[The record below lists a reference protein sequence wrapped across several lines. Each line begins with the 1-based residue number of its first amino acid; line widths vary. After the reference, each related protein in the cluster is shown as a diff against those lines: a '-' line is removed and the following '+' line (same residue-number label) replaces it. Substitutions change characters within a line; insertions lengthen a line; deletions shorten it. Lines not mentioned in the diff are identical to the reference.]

1 MRIIKT
7 VIALFFITSAVQAQT
22 VQDAKKAI
30 ESEFYFK
37 AKKILVGINATTPS
51 VESNYY
57 LGNVFYLT
65 GSVDSAKLY
74 YKNASEILESKNALI
89 YVALGKL
96 NLISGKKEEAKENF
110 ADAVKVSKSKSAE
123 IFYQIGEAYYT
134 IDNAEAIKYYEI
146 AYSTDPSLII
156 NLLAYC
162 DAYLASGNPSAAM
175 TKYEQAHAINEKIAV
190 THLRIARVHSKT
202 GKSKEAI
209 ASYEETVALDPML
222 AIAWK
227 ELGEEY
233 YLDGQYS
240 KVKNCFDK
248 YLELNAEDKAARMTS
263 ALTRYQ
269 IGDFEGAIEE
279 AKVIVA
285 DEPNNFIGWRIIYFA
300 YFDLGDTTRKVDA
313 IKSTQS
319 FIDGYAAVQTYWN
332 ISEKK
337 VISLDYQYSARLAVE
352 NKDTVKSIFFYD
364 LALQNDTTATQE
376 IYTEYAKYLY
386 TLKRYNEAIVNYNNL
401 ISKFPAGPLDY
412 YFLGRSYFQIGDF
425 VNADTTYAQFI
436 ALQPNSPDGYLQRAK
451 TQVRIEGAD
460 VKGGALPFYLKFIEL
475 GEKDAEKNKRNL
487 VDAYLYCTVYYD
499 SINQSTDAC
508 TFFAKAKA
516 LDPENELVKTL
527 EPELGCVN

>member
-7 VIALFFITSAVQAQT
+7 VVALFFMTGSVHAQT

-37 AKKILVGINATTPS
+37 AKKILVGINATAPT

-57 LGNVFYLT
+57 LGNVFYIN
-65 GSVDSAKLY
+65 GNVDSAKIY
-74 YKNASEILESKNALI
+74 YKKASEIVDSKNALI

-96 NLISGKKEEAKENF
+96 NLISGNTAEAKEHF
-110 ADAVKVSKSKSAE
+110 AAAIKVSKSKSAE
-123 IFYQIGEAYYT
+123 IFYQIGEAYYN

-146 AYSTDPSLII
+146 AYGTDPSLII
-156 NLLAYC
+156 NLLAYG
-162 DAYLASGNPSAAM
+162 DAYLASENPSAAM
-175 TKYEQAHAINEKIAV
+175 TKYEQAHNVNDQIAV

-209 ASYEETVALDPML
+209 ASYEETLGLDSTL
-222 AIAWK
+222 AVAWK

-240 KVKNCFDK
+240 KVKKCFDK
-248 YLELNAEDKAARMTS
+248 YLELNTEDKAARMTS

-285 DEPNNFIGWRIIYFA
+285 DEPANFIGWRIIYFA
-300 YFDLGDTTRKVDA
+300 YFDLGDTLRKVDA
-313 IKSTQS
+313 VNSQKS
-319 FIDGYAAVQTYWN
+319 FVDGYAAVQTYWN

-352 NKDTVKSIFFYD
+352 NKDTIKSIFYYD

-386 TLKRYNEAIVNYNNL
+386 TIKRYNESILVYNNL
-401 ISKFPAGPLDY
+401 TTKFTAGPLDY
-412 YFLGRSYFQIGDF
+412 YFLGRAYFQVGDF
-425 VNADTTYAQFI
+425 VNADTTYGIFI
-436 ALQPNSPDGYLQRAK
+436 GLQPNSPDGYLQRAK
-451 TQVRIEGAD
+451 TQVRIEGSD
-460 VKGGALPFYLKFIEL
+460 VKGGALPYYLKFIEL
-475 GEKDAEKNKRNL
+475 GEKDQEKNKKAL
-487 VDAYLYCTVYYD
+487 VDAYLYCAVYYD
-499 SINQSTDAC
+499 SVDQSSDAC
-508 TFFAKAKA
+508 LFFLKAKA
-516 LDPENELVKTL
+516 LDPGSEFIKTL